1 MTGGRGEDESSGRTI
16 VKTIKSTAV
25 ILILMG
31 VLYGV
36 YVALSPPPS
45 SNSQQQQAELEVLH
59 PPMVEF
65 AGGPASEPPKMAGPD
80 SPQLFPPFSPP
91 VDAHPAP
98 QAAIAEAGSP
108 AGADTA
114 SPAFAGPTVEPPP
127 QQPAESAENALASA
141 ADSPFRRSNFE
152 TPAATQPPPPTAQ
165 MGAPTADA
173 TAANPLRSAE
183 LQAFDF
189 RRTWQSVERN
199 VQAGKFRTALAELS
213 PYYNHPEIT
222 AEERKQVL
230 DWLDALAGKVI
241 YGPEHLLE
249 EPYRVQGRESLY
261 EVADRY
267 RIPAQLLRNI
277 NSGAAPESGVLL
289 PGTELKVIPG
299 PFRAEINVTAGEL
312 TLYLG
317 DLYAG
322 RFPFTV
328 GDEAPQPGSY
338 KVADKRTD
346 KDYYGKNGQVIP
358 ALDPNN
364 PFGGVW
370 IDLGREISLH
380 GSPARENG
388 SQTLG
393 CISFSPRDAQDVY
406 GILSLNSEVRIVR

>member
-1 MTGGRGEDESSGRTI
+1 
-16 VKTIKSTAV
+16 
-25 ILILMG
+25 MG

-45 SNSQQQQAELEVLH
+45 SHSHDHHAELEVLH

-65 AGGPASEPPKMAGPD
+65 PGGAASDPPKMAVSE
-80 SPQLFPPFSPP
+80 SPQLFPPVAPP

-98 QAAIAEAGSP
+98 QAAFAESGSP
-108 AGADTA
+108 AAAEAT
-114 SPAFAGPTVEPPP
+114 SPAFA
-127 QQPAESAENALASA
+127 QPAVQAPPSQPPEMPENALASA
-141 ADSPFRRSNFE
+141 AESPFRRSNYE
-152 TPAATQPPPPTAQ
+152 TPTTPQPAPPTAQ
-165 MGAPTADA
+165 IGAPQADA
-173 TAANPLRSAE
+173 TAANPLRSPE

-199 VQAGKFRTALAELS
+199 VQAGKFRAALAELS

-222 AEERKQVL
+222 PEERKQVL

-249 EPYRVQGRESLY
+249 EPYRVQGRESLN

-267 RIPAQLLRNI
+267 RIPAQLLRNV

-299 PFRAEINVTAGEL
+299 PFRAEINLAGSEL

-328 GDEAPQPGSY
+328 GDETPQPGAY

-364 PFGGVW
+364 PYGGVW
-370 IDLGREISLH
+370 IDLGRELSLH

-393 CISFSPRDAQDVY
+393 CISLSPRDAQDVF
-406 GILSLNSEVRIVR
+406 GILSLNAEVRIVR